1 MKGPRIES
9 DNAQKLEVS
18 CNIINFLILLNIVL
32 PYNIAFEIYKKLS
45 SRIIISDASFA
56 ISVPLP
62 I

>member
-32 PYNIAFEIYKKLS
+32 PYNIAFEIDKKLS

-56 ISVPLP
+56 I
-62 I
+62 